1 MRTSNGSSKSPRC
14 LLTAHSDG
22 AMGLRASCN
31 GWLSWPECKAS
42 EQTLGNTIIRGTCG
56 QERSTKPR
64 MQEVCVT
71 QLADLRAS
79 AAQHSGWKGR
89 RSWLWE
95 LKDYYFIIFTISELY
110 QFHTLHPYILTVQ
123 LRAVHRKEE
132 SKKRNTQAPT
142 NTCLSSWSKRKQA
155 KVLIG
160 SDSCW

>member
-1 MRTSNGSSKSPRC
+1 
-14 LLTAHSDG
+14 
-22 AMGLRASCN
+22 MGLRASCN

-95 LKDYYFIIFTISELY
+95 LKDYYYYYFYNIRTLPIPHIASIYPYCAITSCTSEGGE
-110 QFHTLHPYILTVQ
+110 QEKKHTGTDKHLPFQ
-123 LRAVHRKEE
+123 LIQTQTGQGPHRKWQLLVR
-132 SKKRNTQAPT
+132 KKEK
-142 NTCLSSWSKRKQA
+142 S
-155 KVLIG
+155 
-160 SDSCW
+160 